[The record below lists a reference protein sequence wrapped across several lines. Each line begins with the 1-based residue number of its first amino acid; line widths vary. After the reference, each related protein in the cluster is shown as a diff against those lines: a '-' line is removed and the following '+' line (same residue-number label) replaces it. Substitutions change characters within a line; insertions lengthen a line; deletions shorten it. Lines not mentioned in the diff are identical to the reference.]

1 MPLGAKRNNTDN
13 GTSNTN
19 NGTDQQQQSEQ
30 GFYEHKSWSDWAD
43 IVARWVVDL
52 FAIPISFIT
61 AIFAQFLQ
69 RHGAGAKILGSLAFW
84 IGTLFGTDSMWQ
96 TLFQGTP
103 IFPWFETNWMG
114 WTGLVTLPFNPL
126 FWISLAISYLIQTQE
141 AKTLRSKPPEE
152 AKKDFENAQKYTLPQ
167 KPKNTIDLARALWG
181 DYKRAGMRER
191 NSGGLFALFFW
202 LFDLITTFVGRWPFR
217 YTNPGMILGCLAYNV
232 FTMVAGEMGYSIR
245 SQSQKK

>member
-1 MPLGAKRNNTDN
+1 MALGAKQTD
-13 GTSNTN
+13 TN
-19 NGTDQQQQSEQ
+19 NGTNNTDQQNEQ
-30 GFYEHKSWSDWAD
+30 EFYQHKSWSDWAD
-43 IVARWVVDL
+43 IIARWVVDL

-61 AIFAQFLQ
+61 AIFAQFLK

-84 IGTLFGTDSMWQ
+84 IGTLFSTDSIWQ

-103 IFPWFETNWMG
+103 IFPWFESNWMG
-114 WTGLVTLPFNPL
+114 WTGLLILPFNPL
-126 FWISLAISYLIQTQE
+126 FGISLAISYLIQTQE

-152 AKKDFENAQKYTLPQ
+152 AKKDFENAQQYTLPQ

-191 NSGGLFALFFW
+191 SSGGLFALFFW

-217 YTNPGMILGCLAYNV
+217 YTNPGMILGCLVYNV